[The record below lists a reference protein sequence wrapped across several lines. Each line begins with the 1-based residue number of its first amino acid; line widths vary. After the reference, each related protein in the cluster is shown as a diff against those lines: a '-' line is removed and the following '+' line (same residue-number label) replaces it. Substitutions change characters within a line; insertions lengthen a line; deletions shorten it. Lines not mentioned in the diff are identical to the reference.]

1 MQTREGIQ
9 PKSLQ
14 YKLPDFAGRG
24 DAASPRIFRGAG
36 IARSPLTLLSKKITR
51 KCMRLPLSQAPL
63 INSQPICRLRKSFR
77 SQKIRCALG
86 KPSGHAKPRGGTSR
100 LSFSRFTILRSAYR
114 GKAAFFTPEPASSLL
129 NAVVQRTPLRAPS
142 DGSSEKGGLHHSE
155 SSRQSRSGTRQAAG
169 KWIASL
175 LWSLTTTGSPSIRK
189 EPALGTAATH
199 TNPPTPLIRPSTSV
213 VCDHYIGGRKVYRNQ
228 YRHVYRNR
236 YVACTGSDTRPVS
249 DSIHIF

>member
-1 MQTREGIQ
+1 MQTRAAIQ
-9 PKSLQ
+9 PKFLQ
-14 YKLPDFAGRG
+14 DKLPDFAGRG

-36 IARSPLTLLSKKITR
+36 AARSPLTLLSQKVTR
-51 KCMRLPLSQAPL
+51 KWRLPLSQTPL
-63 INSQPICRLRKSFR
+63 INSQRICRLRKSFL
-77 SQKIRCALG
+77 SQKTRCALG
-86 KPSGHAKPRGGTSR
+86 KPSGHAKLRGGTSR

-155 SSRQSRSGTRQAAG
+155 SSRQSRSGTRQVAG

-175 LWSLTTTGSPSIRK
+175 VSSLTTTGSPSIRK

-199 TNPPTPLIRPSTSV
+199 TNPSTPRPSTSV
-213 VCDHYIGGRKVYRNQ
+213 VADHRVGGRKMYRNQ
-228 YRHVYRNR
+228 YRYAYRNR
-236 YVACTGSDTRPVS
+236 YRACTGSDTRPVS